1 MRIRNLAE
9 DTKTIISNGN
19 SFAGTVDGQTY
30 TATADSQLLRLW
42 GNIILP
48 MPSSGGTFTAILKD
62 MQGSIRATANGVTLE
77 NGVAI
82 CRTANWYTGLVMN
95 SGAKVTLQCRGYF
108 ADSDWQ
114 VMQSLGVNCFDKDT
128 AIY

>member
-1 MRIRNLAE
+1 MRIRNLANA
-9 DTKTIISNGN
+9 TKTIISNGN
-19 SFAGTVDGQTY
+19 SFEGTVNGQTY
-30 TATADSQLLRLW
+30 TATADGQLLRLW

-48 MPSSGGTFTAILKD
+48 MPSSGGTCTAILKD
-62 MQGSIRATANGVTLE
+62 MQGSIRATHDVTLE
-77 NGVAI
+77 NDVAI
-82 CRTANWYTGLVMN
+82 CRTVDWFKGLYMD

>member
-1 MRIRNLAE
+1 MRIRNLAK

-48 MPSSGGTFTAILKD
+48 MPSSGCTFTAILKD
-62 MQGSIRATANGVTLE
+62 MQGSIRATTNGVTIE

-82 CRTANWYTGLVMN
+82 CRTANWYTGLVMD

-114 VMQSLGVNCFDKDT
+114 VMQSLGVSCFDKDT
-128 AIY
+128 AAY

>member
-1 MRIRNLAE
+1 MRIRNLAK

-19 SFAGTVDGQTY
+19 VFSGTVDGQTY

-48 MPSSGGTFTAILKD
+48 MPSSGGTCTAILKD
-62 MQGSIRATANGVTLE
+62 MQGIIRATTNGVTLE

-82 CRTANWYTGLVMN
+82 CRTAN
-95 SGAKVTLQCRGYF
+95 
-108 ADSDWQ
+108 
-114 VMQSLGVNCFDKDT
+114 
-128 AIY
+128 

>member
-1 MRIRNLAE
+1 MRIRNLAKA
-9 DTKTIISNGN
+9 TKTIISNGN
-19 SFAGTVDGQTY
+19 SFAGLVDGQTY

-42 GNIILP
+42 GNIVLP
-48 MPSSGGTFTAILKD
+48 MPSSGGTCTAILKD
-62 MQGSIRATANGVTLE
+62 MQGSIRATTNGVTLE

-114 VMQSLGVNCFDKDT
+114 VMQSLDVPCFDVET
-128 AIY
+128 APY

>member
-1 MRIRNLAE
+1 MRIRNLAK

-19 SFAGTVDGQTY
+19 GFSGTVDGQTY
-30 TATADSQLLRLW
+30 TATADGQLLRLW

-48 MPSSGGTFTAILKD
+48 MPSSGGTCTAILKD
-62 MQGSIRATANGVTLE
+62 MQGSIRATNGVTLE

-82 CRTANWYTGLVMN
+82 CRTANWYTGLFMN

-114 VMQSLGVNCFDKDT
+114 VMQSLGVSCFDKDT

>member
-1 MRIRNLAE
+1 MIVRNLAKT
-9 DTKTIISNGN
+9 TKTILSNGN
-19 SFAGTVDGQTY
+19 SFPGTVDGQTY

-48 MPSSGGTFTAILKD
+48 IPSSGGTCTAILKD
-62 MQGSIRATANGVTLE
+62 MQGSIMATNGMTLE

-82 CRTANWYTGLVMN
+82 SRTANWSTGLVMN

>member
-1 MRIRNLAE
+1 MIVRNPAKT
-9 DTKTIISNGN
+9 TKTILSNGN
-19 SFAGTVDGQTY
+19 AFPGTVEGQTY
-30 TATADSQLLRLW
+30 TATEDNQLLRLW
-42 GNIILP
+42 GNIVFP
-48 MPSSGGTFTAILKD
+48 MPSSGFIYTAILKD
-62 MQGSIRATANGVTLE
+62 MQGSYRATTNGVTLE

-114 VMQSLGVNCFDKDT
+114 VMQSLGVSCFDKDT
-128 AIY
+128 AAY

>member
-1 MRIRNLAE
+1 MRIRNLAK

-19 SFAGTVDGQTY
+19 VFSGTVDGQTY

-48 MPSSGGTFTAILKD
+48 MPSSGGTCTAILKD
-62 MQGSIRATANGVTLE
+62 MQGSIRATTNGVTLE

-82 CRTANWYTGLVMN
+82 CRTANWYTGLVMD

-114 VMQSLGVNCFDKDT
+114 VMQSLGVSCFDKDT
-128 AIY
+128 AAY

>member
-1 MRIRNLAE
+1 MRIRNLAKT
-9 DTKTIISNGN
+9 TKTILSNGN
-19 SFAGTVDGQTY
+19 SFPGTVDGQTY
-30 TATADSQLLRLW
+30 TATEDNQLLRLW

-48 MPSSGGTFTAILKD
+48 MPSSGCTGTAILKD
-62 MQGSIRATANGVTLE
+62 MQGSIMATNGVTFE

-82 CRTANWYTGLVMN
+82 CRTANWYTGLNMD

-114 VMQSLGVNCFDKDT
+114 VMQSLGVSCFDKDT

>member
-1 MRIRNLAE
+1 MRIRNLAKA
-9 DTKTIISNGN
+9 TKTIISNGN
-19 SFAGTVDGQTY
+19 SFAGTVNGQTY
-30 TATADSQLLRLW
+30 TATADNQLLRLW
-42 GNIILP
+42 GNIVFP
-48 MPSSGGTFTAILKD
+48 MPSSGFIYTAILKD
-62 MQGSIRATANGVTLE
+62 MQGSIRATTNGVTLE

-114 VMQSLGVNCFDKDT
+114 VMQSLGVSCFDKDT
-128 AIY
+128 AAY

>member
-1 MRIRNLAE
+1 MRIRNLAKT
-9 DTKTIISNGN
+9 TKTIISNGN
-19 SFAGTVDGQTY
+19 SFAGTVNGQTY
-30 TATADSQLLRLW
+30 TATADNQLLRLW
-42 GNIILP
+42 GNIVFP
-48 MPSSGGTFTAILKD
+48 MPSSGFIYTAILKD
-62 MQGSIRATANGVTLE
+62 MQGSYRATTNGVTLE

-114 VMQSLGVNCFDKDT
+114 VMQSLGVSCFDKDT
-128 AIY
+128 AAY

>member
-1 MRIRNLAE
+1 MIVRNPAKT
-9 DTKTIISNGN
+9 TKTILSNGN
-19 SFAGTVDGQTY
+19 SFPGTVDGQTY
-30 TATADSQLLRLW
+30 TATADGQLLRLW

-48 MPSSGGTFTAILKD
+48 MPSSGGTCTAILKD
-62 MQGSIRATANGVTLE
+62 MQGSIMATKGVTFE

-82 CRTANWYTGLVMN
+82 CRTASWYTGLFMD

-114 VMQSLGVNCFDKDT
+114 VMQSLGVSCFDKDT

>member
-1 MRIRNLAE
+1 MRIRNLAKA
-9 DTKTIISNGN
+9 TKTIISNGN
-19 SFAGTVDGQTY
+19 SFEGTVDGQTY
-30 TATADSQLLRLW
+30 TATADGQLLRLW

-48 MPSSGGTFTAILKD
+48 MPSSGGTCTAILKD
-62 MQGSIRATANGVTLE
+62 MQGSIASNGVTIE

-82 CRTANWYTGLVMN
+82 CRTASWFTGLVMD

-114 VMQSLGVNCFDKDT
+114 VMQSLGVSCFDKDT

>member
-1 MRIRNLAE
+1 MRIRNLAKV
-9 DTKTIISNGN
+9 TKTIISNGN
-19 SFAGTVDGQTY
+19 SFAGTVNGQTY
-30 TATADSQLLRLW
+30 TATADNQLLRLW
-42 GNIILP
+42 GNIVFP
-48 MPSSGGTFTAILKD
+48 MPSSGFIYTAILKD
-62 MQGSIRATANGVTLE
+62 MQGSYRATTNGVTLE

-114 VMQSLGVNCFDKDT
+114 VMQSLGVSCFDKDT
-128 AIY
+128 AAY

>member
-1 MRIRNLAE
+1 MRIRNLAK

-62 MQGSIRATANGVTLE
+62 MQGSIRATTNGVTLE

-82 CRTANWYTGLVMN
+82 CRTANWYTGLVMD
-95 SGAKVTLQCRGYF
+95 SGAKVTLQCRGYYT
-108 ADSDWQ
+108 DSDWQ
-114 VMQSLGVNCFDKDT
+114 VMQSLGVSCFDNDT
-128 AIY
+128 AAY

>member
-1 MRIRNLAE
+1 MRIRNLAK

-19 SFAGTVDGQTY
+19 VFSGTVDGQTY

-48 MPSSGGTFTAILKD
+48 MPSSGFIYTAILKD
-62 MQGSIRATANGVTLE
+62 MQGSYRATANGVTLE

-114 VMQSLGVNCFDKDT
+114 VMQSLDVPCFDVET
-128 AIY
+128 APY

>member
-1 MRIRNLAE
+1 MRIRNLAKA
-9 DTKTIISNGN
+9 TKTIISNGN
-19 SFAGTVDGQTY
+19 SFAGTVNGQTY
-30 TATADSQLLRLW
+30 TATADNQLLRLW
-42 GNIILP
+42 GNIVFP
-48 MPSSGGTFTAILKD
+48 MPSSGFIYTAILKD
-62 MQGSIRATANGVTLE
+62 MQGSYRATTNGVTLE

-114 VMQSLGVNCFDKDT
+114 VMQSLGVSCFDKDT

>member
-1 MRIRNLAE
+1 MRIRNLAK

-19 SFAGTVDGQTY
+19 VFSGTVDGQTY
-30 TATADSQLLRLW
+30 TATADNQLLRLW

-48 MPSSGGTFTAILKD
+48 MPSSGFIYTAILKD
-62 MQGSIRATANGVTLE
+62 MQGSYRATTNGVTLE

-114 VMQSLGVNCFDKDT
+114 VMQSLGVSCFDKDT
-128 AIY
+128 AAY

>member
-1 MRIRNLAE
+1 MRIRNLAKA
-9 DTKTIISNGN
+9 TKTIISNGN
-19 SFAGTVDGQTY
+19 SFAGTVNGQTY
-30 TATADSQLLRLW
+30 TATADNQLLRLW
-42 GNIILP
+42 GNIVFP
-48 MPSSGGTFTAILKD
+48 MPSSGFIYTAILKD
-62 MQGSIRATANGVTLE
+62 MQGSYRATTNGVTLE

-114 VMQSLGVNCFDKDT
+114 VMQSLGVSCFDKDT
-128 AIY
+128 AAY

>member
-9 DTKTIISNGN
+9 TTKTIISNGN
-19 SFAGTVDGQTY
+19 SFAGTVNGQTY

-48 MPSSGGTFTAILKD
+48 MPSSGGTCTAILKD
-62 MQGSIRATANGVTLE
+62 MQGSIATTNGVTLE

-82 CRTANWYTGLVMN
+82 CRTANWYTGLFMN

-108 ADSDWQ
+108 ADPDWQ
-114 VMQSLGVNCFDKDT
+114 VMQSLGVSCFDKDT

>member
-1 MRIRNLAE
+1 MRIRNLAK

-19 SFAGTVDGQTY
+19 SFAGTVNGQTY
-30 TATADSQLLRLW
+30 TATADGQLLRLW

-48 MPSSGGTFTAILKD
+48 MPSSGGTCTAILKD
-62 MQGSIRATANGVTLE
+62 MQGSISATNGVTLE

-95 SGAKVTLQCRGYF
+95 SSAKVTLQCRGYYT
-108 ADSDWQ
+108 DSDWQ
-114 VMQSLGVNCFDKDT
+114 VMQSFDVPCFDKDT
-128 AIY
+128 APY

>member
-1 MRIRNLAE
+1 MRTRNLAKA
-9 DTKTIISNGN
+9 TKTIIANGN
-19 SFAGTVDGQTY
+19 SFAGTVNGQTY
-30 TATADSQLLRLW
+30 TATADNQLLRLW
-42 GNIILP
+42 GNIVFP
-48 MPSSGGTFTAILKD
+48 MPSSGFIYTAILKD
-62 MQGSIRATANGVTLE
+62 MQGSYRATANGVTLE

-114 VMQSLGVNCFDKDT
+114 VMQSLGVSCFDKDT
-128 AIY
+128 AAY

>member
-1 MRIRNLAE
+1 MRIRNLAK

-19 SFAGTVDGQTY
+19 VFSGTVDGQTY

-48 MPSSGGTFTAILKD
+48 MPSSGGTCTAILKD
-62 MQGSIRATANGVTLE
+62 MQGSIRATTNGVTLE

-114 VMQSLGVNCFDKDT
+114 VMQSLGVSCFARDT
-128 AIY
+128 AAY

>member
-1 MRIRNLAE
+1 MRIRNLAKA
-9 DTKTIISNGN
+9 TKTIISNGN
-19 SFAGTVDGQTY
+19 VFSGTVDGQTY
-30 TATADSQLLRLW
+30 TATEDGQLLRLW

-48 MPSSGGTFTAILKD
+48 MPSSGGTCTAILKD
-62 MQGSIRATANGVTLE
+62 MQGSIRTTTNDVILE

-82 CRTANWYTGLVMN
+82 CRTANWYTGLVMD

-114 VMQSLGVNCFDKDT
+114 VMQSLGVSCFDKDT
-128 AIY
+128 AAY

>member
-1 MRIRNLAE
+1 MRIRNLAK

-48 MPSSGGTFTAILKD
+48 MPSSGSTFTAILKD
-62 MQGSIRATANGVTLE
+62 MQGSIRATTNGVTIE

-82 CRTANWYTGLVMN
+82 CRTANWYTGLVMD
-95 SGAKVTLQCRGYF
+95 SGAKVTLQCRGCF

-114 VMQSLGVNCFDKDT
+114 VMQSLGVSCFDKDT
-128 AIY
+128 AAY

>member
-1 MRIRNLAE
+1 MRIRNLAKA
-9 DTKTIISNGN
+9 TKTIISNGN

-30 TATADSQLLRLW
+30 TATADGQLLRLW

-48 MPSSGGTFTAILKD
+48 MPSSGFIYTAILKD
-62 MQGSIRATANGVTLE
+62 MQGSYRATPNGVTIE

-95 SGAKVTLQCRGYF
+95 SGAKVTLQFRGYYT
-108 ADSDWQ
+108 DSDWQ
-114 VMQSLGVNCFDKDT
+114 VMQSLGVSCFDKDT
-128 AIY
+128 AAY

>member
-1 MRIRNLAE
+1 MRIRNLAKA
-9 DTKTIISNGN
+9 TKTIISNGN
-19 SFAGTVDGQTY
+19 SFAGTVNGQTY

-48 MPSSGGTFTAILKD
+48 MPSSGGTCTAILKD
-62 MQGSIRATANGVTLE
+62 MQGSIMAANKGVTIE

-82 CRTANWYTGLVMN
+82 CRNANWYTGLVMN

-114 VMQSLGVNCFDKDT
+114 VMQSLGVSCFDKDT
-128 AIY
+128 AAY

>member
-1 MRIRNLAE
+1 MRIRNLAK

-19 SFAGTVDGQTY
+19 SFAGTVNGQTY

-48 MPSSGGTFTAILKD
+48 MPSSGGTCTAILKD
-62 MQGSIRATANGVTLE
+62 MQGSIATTNGVTLE

-114 VMQSLGVNCFDKDT
+114 VMQSLGVSCFDKDT

>member
-1 MRIRNLAE
+1 MRIRNLAKA
-9 DTKTIISNGN
+9 TKTIISNGN
-19 SFAGTVDGQTY
+19 SFAGTVNGQTY
-30 TATADSQLLRLW
+30 TATADNQLLRLW
-42 GNIILP
+42 GNIAFP
-48 MPSSGGTFTAILKD
+48 MPSSGFIYTAILKD
-62 MQGSIRATANGVTLE
+62 MQGSCRATNNGVTLE

-114 VMQSLGVNCFDKDT
+114 VMQSLGVSCFDKDT
-128 AIY
+128 AAY

>member
-1 MRIRNLAE
+1 MRIRNLAK

-19 SFAGTVDGQTY
+19 VFSGTVDGQTY

-48 MPSSGGTFTAILKD
+48 MPSSGGTCTAILKD
-62 MQGSIRATANGVTLE
+62 MQGIIRATTNGVTLE

-95 SGAKVTLQCRGYF
+95 SGAKVTLQCRGYYT
-108 ADSDWQ
+108 DSDWQ
-114 VMQSLGVNCFDKDT
+114 VMQSFDVPCFDAET
-128 AIY
+128 APY